1 MSRNPL
7 MGGAAPAA
15 APVAPMAGSPS
26 AGAAAESA
34 TRAADAM
41 GDSLLDRE
49 SLPRFDEL
57 LESLSD
63 SELHMLDKYLE
74 EVTFKDGETF
84 IRQGEPNHHLFIV
97 KNGVA
102 RIVLVRDDGGRQKL
116 TTLTVGHIIGEIS
129 FLMSE
134 SASAN
139 TEAEGDL
146 VLYALPREH
155 FEAVLLE
162 DPTLAF
168 KFMMALNKVLC
179 YRLKRIN
186 KELAKMRRGS

>member
-1 MSRNPL
+1 MSTL
-7 MGGAAPAA
+7 
-15 APVAPMAGSPS
+15 
-26 AGAAAESA
+26 ESRDNQA
-34 TRAADAM
+34 QAM
-41 GDSLLDRE
+41 GEALLDRE

-63 SELHMLDKYLE
+63 AELLMLDKYLE
-74 EVTFKDGETF
+74 EVAYKDGE
-84 IRQGEPNHHLFIV
+84 IIIHQGQPNHHLYIIKKGIV
-97 KNGVA
+97 RV
-102 RIVLVRDDGGRQKL
+102 VLVRDDGTRQKL
-116 TTLTVGHIIGEIS
+116 TTLATGHIIGEIA
-129 FLMSE
+129 FLMNE

-139 TEAEGDL
+139 AEAEGEVDL
-146 VLYALPREH
+146 LALPREH

-186 KELAKMRRGS
+186 KELAKKRGG